1 MAKENPKA
9 PAQAPHAEAKVSA
22 EGESAPSAGNV
33 PSAGKAQAPKPAARF
48 RVWAHGALHCDG
60 VVFAPGEELPLTE
73 AQVEALALGQ
83 VAVRIED

>member
-9 PAQAPHAEAKVSA
+9 PAQAPQAEAKVSA
-22 EGESAPSAGNV
+22 EGESAPSAG
-33 PSAGKAQAPKPAARF
+33 KAPAAPKPAARF

-73 AQVEALALGQ
+73 AQVETLALGQ

>member
-9 PAQAPHAEAKVSA
+9 PAQAPQAEAKAA
-22 EGESAPSAGNV
+22 EGESAPSAG
-33 PSAGKAQAPKPAARF
+33 KAPAPKPAARF

-73 AQVEALALGQ
+73 AQVEAFALGQ

>member
-9 PAQAPHAEAKVSA
+9 PAQAPQAEAKVSA
-22 EGESAPSAGNV
+22 EGESA